1 MGGIL
6 GHLKV
11 GRGYLLQICCTVHII
26 AILRIYRRSL
36 INKRGELSEGRRKRN
51 LYETSIAIKSQNGCR
66 GNPTLLC
73 SFSHHLHSRLNKMMH
88 STLKKNNE
96 EIKSWG
102 KKTAPPPGDVPLAA
116 GGGGYVTSMATVFSD
131 RLFSAGLSCS
141 RFSLKRDKGRQRSTV
156 SFQGFKVYLLKWHK
170 HQEKFQLIPE
180 WTFSASHAEY
190 IKVSPQ
196 YLVKQTALMINVY
209 GRNTGYNNYFC
220 FYFDLNWSKP
230 SLGSC
235 LSQ

>member
-66 GNPTLLC
+66 GNPTLPC

-88 STLKKNNE
+88 STLKKKRGNKKLRE
-96 EIKSWG
+96 ENG
-102 KKTAPPPGDVPLAA
+102 AA
-116 GGGGYVTSMATVFSD
+116 ARWRSPRSRRRRLRDFHGHCVLWQTV
-131 RLFSAGLSCS
+131 
-141 RFSLKRDKGRQRSTV
+141 QRWLV
-156 SFQGFKVYLLKWHK
+156 LL
-170 HQEKFQLIPE
+170 QILPE
-180 WTFSASHAEY
+180 TGQRKAEEH
-190 IKVSPQ
+190 
-196 YLVKQTALMINVY
+196 
-209 GRNTGYNNYFC
+209 R
-220 FYFDLNWSKP
+220 
-230 SLGSC
+230 
-235 LSQ
+235 